1 MVRRSQVLMFA
12 SIVPAVFVMGI
23 SGDVHSYLDAGTGSI
38 ILQAVL
44 GGVVGALV
52 AVKLFWNQIKAFF
65 GGLFHRSKRHEE
77 PQDHQP

>member
-1 MVRRSQVLMFA
+1 MVKRSEVLMAA
-12 SIVPAVFVMGI
+12 SIVPAIFIIANNGE
-23 SGDVHSYLDAGTGSI
+23 VHAYLDAGTGSI

-52 AVKLFWNQIKAFF
+52 GVKLFWNQIKAFF

-77 PQDHQP
+77 PQDPQH

>member
-1 MVRRSQVLMFA
+1 MVKRSEVLMAA
-12 SIVPAVFVMGI
+12 SIVPAIFII
-23 SGDVHSYLDAGTGSI
+23 SINGEVHAYLDAGTGSI

-65 GGLFHRSKRHEE
+65 GGLFHRSKGHEE